1 MLSERETMKA
11 LHIGISAVVLVS
23 LAGCGSMGL
32 GSKRIDY
39 RSGAAQVPTLE
50 VPPDLTTP
58 STDDGF
64 KVPGGEGA
72 NVATYS
78 DYSKGG
84 AAAPAARSA
93 VLPEVKGVH
102 LERNGAQ
109 RWLVVGDKAD
119 AVWPVV
125 KAFFQENGLTI
136 ASEDQAA
143 GVMETDWAENRAK
156 IPQDAVRSVLG
167 KVFDGLYSSGQR
179 DQYRARLER
188 AKDGQSTEVYITH
201 RGMEEVLSS
210 DGSTSKW
217 QARSA
222 DPEMEAIMLQKL
234 MVRFGG
240 SETEAAVAASSSATV
255 SGAVAVPVVV
265 GGDGKASM
273 VEVFDGSKVLVVNDA
288 FDKAW
293 RRVGLALEQAGMP
306 VEDKDR
312 AKGIYFLRSAEVE
325 HNWTDDLM
333 FWKDAPSERR
343 YRVIVKD
350 GGSSCDVRITDQD
363 GGNDDAAAGM
373 LEKVYKHIGQ

>member
-1 MLSERETMKA
+1 MKA
-11 LHIGISAVVLVS
+11 LHIGISTVVLLS
-23 LAGCGSMGL
+23 LTGCGSMGL
-32 GSKRIDY
+32 GNKRIDY

-58 STDDGF
+58 TTDDGF
-64 KVPGGEGA
+64 KVPGTDGA
-72 NVATYS
+72 SVTSYS
-78 DYSKGG
+78 DYSKGD
-84 AAAPAARSA
+84 ATAPVGRSA

-109 RWLVVGDKAD
+109 RWLVVGDKAES
-119 AVWPVV
+119 VWPVV

-167 KVFDGLYSSGQR
+167 KVFDGLYSSGLR

-188 AKDGQSTEVYITH
+188 AKDGESTEVYITH

-217 QARSA
+217 QTRSA

-234 MVRFGG
+234 MVRFGAG
-240 SETEAAVAASSSATV
+240 ETEAAVAASA
-255 SGAVAVPVVV
+255 AVTAPGVAPAVV
-265 GGDGKASM
+265 GGDGKANL
-273 VEVFDGSKVLVVNDA
+273 VEVFDGSKVLVVNDS
-288 FDKAW
+288 FDKTW
-293 RRVGLALEQAGMP
+293 RRVGLALEQAGMA

-312 AKGIYFLRSAEVE
+312 AKGIYFLRSAEAE
-325 HNWTDDLM
+325 SSWTDSLM
-333 FWKDAPSERR
+333 FWKDAPSDRR

-350 GGSSCDVRITDQD
+350 GGSSCDVRVTDQD
-363 GGNDDAAAGM
+363 GGNDAAAAGM

>member
-1 MLSERETMKA
+1 MKA
-11 LHIGISAVVLVS
+11 MHIGISAVVLLS
-23 LAGCGSMGL
+23 LAGCSSMGL
-32 GSKRIDY
+32 GNKRIDY

-50 VPPDLTTP
+50 IPPDLTTP
-58 STDDGF
+58 GSDDNF
-64 KVPGGEGA
+64 KVPGAA

-84 AAAPAARSA
+84 DALPAGRSA

-109 RWLVVGDKAD
+109 RWLVVADKAEN
-119 AVWPVV
+119 VWPVV
-125 KAFFQENGLTI
+125 KAFFQENGLTV

-188 AKDGQSTEVYITH
+188 KGDSTEVYLTH

-217 QARSA
+217 QARAA

-240 SETEAAVAASSSATV
+240 SEVQAAVAV
-255 SGAVAVPVVV
+255 SGSVPASGTASVAAV
-265 GGDGKASM
+265 GGDGKASL
-273 VEVFDGSKVLVVNDA
+273 VEVFDGSKVLVLNDA

-293 RRVGLALEQAGMP
+293 RRVGLALEQAGMA

-312 AKGIYFLRSAEVE
+312 AKGIYFLRSTQPERS
-325 HNWTDDLM
+325 WTDDLM
-333 FWKDAPSERR
+333 FWKDDTTSNRR
-343 YRVIVKD
+343 YRVNVKD
-350 GGSSCDVRITDQD
+350 GGSSCDVMVTDQD
-363 GGNDDAAAGM
+363 GGSDDTSAGL
-373 LEKVYKHIGQ
+373 LEKVYKHIDQ